1 MVDPLADPLAQPSAE
16 PFADPAVNRRGIL
29 ATLTAVVLWTCNDTC
44 GKLATEVF
52 PTGEMMAIRGVFAIA
67 IAIGL
72 VLATGHG
79 RIFWQGAHLFLRPM
93 ILLRAL
99 LDSVVVLTFLK
110 ALAHMQLADV
120 TAISQATPI
129 IMTLLAAAFGL
140 ERIGWRRFLAILV
153 GFSGVIL
160 VVKPSANGLTAYAT
174 LAIVSAALVAVR
186 DLLTR
191 YIDPAIPSP
200 VIALMTAIAGAF
212 TGVMLGMTE
221 EWKPAFVGASAY
233 LILAG
238 ILVTLGNLSI
248 VIAYRKAEVG
258 VIAPFRYFSIV
269 TALLLGYLVF
279 SSLPD
284 AVSIMGILL
293 IIASGVYTMHRERV
307 RRREAAEASTPR
319 GAQRPATL
327 PKNTSTAWTTR

>member
-1 MVDPLADPLAQPSAE
+1 MANPSGDPLADPLTDS
-16 PFADPAVNRRGIL
+16 AVNRRGII

-67 IAIGL
+67 IAMGL
-72 VLATGHG
+72 VIVTGHG

-99 LDSVVVLTFLK
+99 LDAVVVLTFLK

-160 VVKPSANGLTAYAT
+160 VVKPSTDGLTIYAT
-174 LAIVSAALVAVR
+174 LAVVSAALVAVR

-200 VIALMTAIAGAF
+200 VIALMTAIAGAV
-212 TGVMLGMTE
+212 TGVLLGMTE
-221 EWKPAFVGASAY
+221 EWKSAFVAPSLY

-248 VIAYRKAEVG
+248 VIAYRDAEVG

-269 TALLLGYLVF
+269 TALILGYLIF
-279 SSLPD
+279 AALPD
-284 AVSIMGILL
+284 TISMMGILL

-307 RRREAAEASTPR
+307 RRREAEDAPVLPGTELQVA
-319 GAQRPATL
+319 RP
-327 PKNTSTAWTTR
+327 KDTSTAWTTR